1 MSSHGE
7 DFGVRTRN
15 LGQSQCFISGL
26 GLGCNNFGWRID
38 EEKTREVVDAALAG
52 GITFFDTADVYGD
65 SGKSEEFLGRALGKR
80 RSDVVIATKFGHDSM
95 PMGYDPALGAYG
107 GRTYIRFAVEQSLRR
122 LGTDYIDL
130 YQMHSPD
137 TSTPIEETLLALHEL
152 VVEGKVRYIGN
163 SQFSAEQIRAAGEA
177 SKDLDVTPFIS
188 AQNNFSLLKAEA
200 LDALLP
206 TAIEYGL
213 GVLPFFPL
221 ASGLLTGKV
230 RRDQPWPTDGRL
242 QDRQASVTAEQL
254 DVIEALSVWAGERGR
269 TLLELALGVLAMTRP
284 VSSVIAGATSVEQV
298 EANLA
303 AYEWK
308 PTPAEVAE
316 LWGLALKE

>member
-7 DFGVRTRN
+7 DFVVRTRN

-122 LGTDYIDL
+122 LDTDYIDL